1 MTNGTPPRGGRST
14 WNWLVGIVAV
24 VFLLV
29 LALAM
34 WSEREDAQ
42 RLPAEDLERRGE
54 EPWAPEPLDSPA
66 IPRNP

>member
-1 MTNGTPPRGGRST
+1 MPEPAPRAGRRT

-24 VFLLV
+24 VFLLIM
-29 LALAM
+29 AIAM

-54 EPWAPEPLDSPA
+54 QPWEPEPVDSPA
-66 IPRNP
+66 VPRP

>member
-1 MTNGTPPRGGRST
+1 MPEPAPRAGRRAWS
-14 WNWLVGIVAV
+14 WLVGIVAV

-29 LALAM
+29 MAIAM

-54 EPWAPEPLDSPA
+54 QPWEPEPVDSPA
-66 IPRNP
+66 VPRP